1 MTFSLFLGAGEKWKC
16 LVNGLLS
23 VNDCCTFPLGK
34 EGRGKA
40 EEQRALQHCPA
51 DRRHSMEGGE
61 RGGRLD
67 LPKMAAQQG
76 WESL

>member
-40 EEQRALQHCPA
+40 EGQRALQHCPA

-61 RGGRLD
+61 KRR
-67 LPKMAAQQG
+67 
-76 WESL
+76 